1 MSAHN
6 VGFAFRQ
13 AQPGYRKQDN
23 ESFDTTPT
31 APPPLPARVRQEGAK
46 PPSQHSSHLQP
57 TTLVDRPITSPTKF
71 GPQTSRRSA
80 PTAGGGFGS
89 TVPREPI
96 SKAVHGSQ
104 HLQQFPTVNEVL
116 PRFAPRGL
124 TQSTRDRHVP
134 IRSGSFHISHPNP
147 PSPRLDQYLDD
158 SGIRDTIDIDE
169 NGRMTTVD
177 DPRLEPSQD
186 ISLFAARNQQ
196 DPMREL
202 PVTAVKS
209 SEHQL
214 FPIGAMSLSRTAHSH
229 PRPFPGPFRIPAG
242 HPGDQRRKTP
252 ASLDPLE
259 STSAPSHA
267 ISHAEPSGVSL
278 HEFTMAAEDHP
289 DDVDILTVGPPRQN
303 PLSATIRQ
311 STQSQRSSRSN
322 GQGSMKDTRQQTQD
336 AGGRQNHNESHG
348 LGRTTQPS
356 QTLPAELHRVP
367 RPSASSVPRPMSA
380 HGYASDQYTQI
391 EQDNPS
397 HLPSHASIRRSATA
411 IPHSDPAPNLDHRLP
426 NRQSRQRSVSH
437 PTPYDEVLN
446 MSFSTN
452 KADAVQG
459 VVDMAENLRRLVS
472 VLSLSGGDNSLL
484 LSSSG
489 TYVDDDIPLILDA
502 Y

>member
-1 MSAHN
+1 M
-6 VGFAFRQ
+6 
-13 AQPGYRKQDN
+13 
-23 ESFDTTPT
+23 
-31 APPPLPARVRQEGAK
+31 
-46 PPSQHSSHLQP
+46 
-57 TTLVDRPITSPTKF
+57 
-71 GPQTSRRSA
+71 
-80 PTAGGGFGS
+80 
-89 TVPREPI
+89 
-96 SKAVHGSQ
+96 
-104 HLQQFPTVNEVL
+104 
-116 PRFAPRGL
+116 
-124 TQSTRDRHVP
+124 
-134 IRSGSFHISHPNP
+134 
-147 PSPRLDQYLDD
+147 
-158 SGIRDTIDIDE
+158 
-169 NGRMTTVD
+169 
-177 DPRLEPSQD
+177 
-186 ISLFAARNQQ
+186 
-196 DPMREL
+196 
-202 PVTAVKS
+202 TAVKS

-242 HPGDQRRKTP
+242 HPGDQRRRPP
-252 ASLDPLE
+252 ASLGTLE
-259 STSAPSHA
+259 GAPAPFHAVSHA
-267 ISHAEPSGVSL
+267 DPL
-278 HEFTMAAEDHP
+278 HEFTMVAEDHP
-289 DDVDILTVGPPRQN
+289 DDVDILSVGPPRQN

-311 STQSQRSSRSN
+311 STQSQRSFRSN
-322 GQGSMKDTRQQTQD
+322 EQSSMKHTRQQTQD
-336 AGGRQNHNESHG
+336 TGGRQNDNESHG
-348 LGRTTQPS
+348 LGRITQSS

-380 HGYASDQYTQI
+380 HGYASGQYTQI

-472 VLSLSGGDNSLL
+472 VLSLSGEDNSLL

-489 TYVDDDIPLILDA
+489 TYVDDDIPLILHA